1 MRTAGQLQDLSSRL
15 VSLSQSLV
23 SHEYVRAE
31 GIARIKASEGRTQDW
46 IAAELA
52 KYADISAIR
61 ALKAQV
67 DILEADI
74 QPERE
79 AWENPAAVLRL
90 AAMPQ
95 GATSD
100 AAAVQGLLQA
110 EAKALEADPA
120 ALQRAI
126 MDAAT
131 SKDWP
136 RLFALSLGRL
146 DSNGSPLPAFK
157 DSLQG
162 IRFDCLDLPGQESAM
177 ESLHAARVATLDA
190 GLAWSRAKGE
200 AENYTHRSLLT
211 RAAADHE
218 RAKRDRRARLMLTP
232 GEALKRAALEAV
244 EPSSRYTKLPSQPGQ
259 YGIYDTLTGNSRI
272 VDEAS
277 GPALLHSL
285 NHPVEEVK

>member
-1 MRTAGQLQDLSSRL
+1 MRTAGALQDLSSRI

-52 KYADISAIR
+52 KYADLSAIQ

-67 DILEADI
+67 DILGADI
-74 QPERE
+74 APERE

-100 AAAVQGLLQA
+100 AAAVQSLLQA
-110 EAKALEADPA
+110 EAKALESDPRQLQA
-120 ALQRAI
+120 AIL
-126 MDAAT
+126 DAAT
-131 SKDWP
+131 SMDWP
-136 RLFALSLGRL
+136 RLYALTLGRV
-146 DSNGSPLPAFK
+146 DSLGSPLEQWR
-157 DSLQG
+157 DRISG
-162 IRFDCLDLPGQESAM
+162 IQLNCLDLPGVESAM
-177 ESLHAARVATLDA
+177 ESLHAARVAILEAD
-190 GLAWSRAKGE
+190 LAWSRAKGE
-200 AENYTHRSLLT
+200 PENYTHRSLLT

-218 RAKRDRRARLMLTP
+218 RAKRDRRTRLMLTP

-244 EPSSRYTKLPSQPGQ
+244 EPSARFTKLDTAPGI
-259 YGIYDTLTGNSRI
+259 YGIFDSLTGNSRF
-272 VDEAS
+272 VDVEG
-277 GPALLHSL
+277 GPALLHRL
-285 NHPVEEVK
+285 NHPTDNA